1 VWPSSDPGGRRAIAP
16 APYETLWTVGCD
28 GSIIRVA
35 ATPNLSLIAASSI
48 TGSAYLLDHAGT
60 ILWRRPVGDESWA
73 AALSDDGLLAA
84 FGSASK
90 RPAGGGVHI
99 FSRQGELL
107 WHQEVGA
114 PVWGVALSASGE
126 VLYVGSWDQRVR
138 VFQRQ
143 GDAWRLSA
151 ERSFGEAGA
160 GIYGVATSAD
170 GGRALV
176 SVYAEGVLL
185 LDRDLQVLESFPCE
199 DAGYETRLS
208 ADGRS
213 GIVGLRDG
221 RALRIHGSPGSAARP
236 TEQVSQSAVGG
247 AAVSSD
253 GRVSVLGCFDGSAYA
268 LNRAGKVLWR
278 YSTSAEVWSVCLS
291 PDGGLL
297 CMGSGDRQVRLI
309 RVLTDGQ
316 AMTEVEA
323 LEERLN
329 AFPRT
334 GQGSPAPL
342 LAALSALYLR
352 CGLVAYGASHLLAA
366 AEAGIALAGESAH
379 DLLQVNVDA
388 YPDHARAQ
396 FMLAG
401 LERRRGEPAKA
412 AVLYLRA
419 GQEEPLR
426 LRSMLNAG
434 DCFQE
439 AGLESAAMSCF
450 RRAREQYMNGD
461 DRRVLY
467 NLARTYEDRG
477 DVEEATRHYSVLLT
491 WDPGY
496 RDVFARLMELKAS
509 AGAPAGKG
517 NGLNPWGRPP
527 LSLLGPDIPR
537 LEEVDPVLLPVL
549 DARAK
554 ELHVSPQERSRLLE
568 ALGDYVASQGQP
580 EVRKEPAL
588 SYDEAAYTLYD
599 RLPPEDEIKKKL
611 EAITLFDVIKDLE
624 PLRVSLD
631 IGAATGRHPATL
643 AGLGIRS
650 YGVDIEWRAV
660 AHARRKSGTSRWP
673 IYVVGDGRRLPYAD
687 DSLDLITCMMGT
699 IAHMPAADQLEL
711 CREARRCLRP
721 GGRLVLS
728 TWDVECRHLTFLS
741 MYSQDQKEL
750 VRRNSLPMSDY
761 PRMFAG
767 AGLSL
772 GRLIGFAL
780 LPDVFGYEL
789 GVREMTPRDLR
800 RLLEID
806 LAARAS
812 FPLMHGQMF
821 MASAV
826 KEEKIHE

>member
-1 VWPSSDPGGRRAIAP
+1 MWPSSDGGARRAIAP

-28 GSIIRVA
+28 GSVIRVA

-48 TGSAYLLDHAGT
+48 TGSAYLLDHAGS
-60 ILWRRPVGDESWA
+60 ILWQRPVGDESWA
-73 AALSDDGLLAA
+73 AAVSADGLLAA
-84 FGSASK
+84 FGSATK
-90 RPAGGGVHI
+90 RPSGGGVHV

-107 WHQEVGA
+107 WHQELGA
-114 PVWGVALSASGE
+114 PVWGVALSASGD

-143 GDAWRLSA
+143 GDAWRMSA
-151 ERSFGEAGA
+151 ERCFGEAGA

-170 GGRALV
+170 GERALV

-185 LDRDLQVLESFPCE
+185 LDRDLQVLQSFPCV

-221 RALRIHGSPGSAARP
+221 RALRVRCCPGGAAQ
-236 TEQVSQSAVGG
+236 TTDQVSQSAVGG

-253 GRVSVLGCFDGSAYA
+253 GRVSVLGCFDGSAYV
-268 LNRAGKVLWR
+268 LNRAGKVLWS
-278 YSTSAEVWSVCLS
+278 YQTSAEVWSVCLS

-323 LEERLN
+323 LEERL
-329 AFPRT
+329 ATFREV
-334 GQGSPAPL
+334 GKGSPAEL
-342 LAALSALYLR
+342 LDSLSALYLR
-352 CGLVAYGASHLLAA
+352 YGLVAYGASHLLAA
-366 AEAGIALAGESAH
+366 AETGVPLAGESAH

-388 YPDHARAQ
+388 YPDHAHAQ

-401 LERRRGEPAKA
+401 LERRRAEPAKA

-419 GQEEPLR
+419 GQEESLR

-477 DVEEATRHYSVLLT
+477 DVDEATRHYSVLLT

-496 RDVFARLMELKAS
+496 RDVFARLMELKES
-509 AGAPAGKG
+509 SGALSGGG
-517 NGLNPWGRPP
+517 NGHNPWGRPP

-537 LEEVDPVLLPVL
+537 REEVDPVLLPVL

-554 ELHVSPQERSRLLE
+554 ELHVSPQERSRLLA

-580 EVRKEPAL
+580 AARKEPAL

-599 RLPPEDEIKKKL
+599 HLPPEDEIKKKL
-611 EAITLFDVIKDLE
+611 EAITLFDVLKDLPE
-624 PLRVSLD
+624 LRVSLD

-660 AHARRKSGTSRWP
+660 SHARRKSGTSRWP
-673 IYVVGDGRRLPYAD
+673 IYAVGDGRRLPYAD
-687 DSLDLITCMMGT
+687 NSFDLITCMMGT

-721 GGRLVLS
+721 RGRLVLS

-750 VRRNSLPMSDY
+750 VRRNSLPMNDY
-761 PRMFAG
+761 LEMFAS
-767 AGLSL
+767 ARLEL
-772 GRLIGFAL
+772 GRLVGFAL

-800 RLLEID
+800 RLVEID

-826 KEEKIHE
+826 KEP